1 MLILAKSVLGLM
13 LGFVL
18 SLVAAVILIPLLKKL
33 HVGQSVSKLIN
44 ERHLKKDGTPTI
56 GGLIFII
63 PTILI
68 MLILY
73 LRGSIEFNSNLIIL
87 IFVFLAYGA
96 LGFIDDFLKVKYHNN
111 DGLSIGV
118 KFLLQTAIAVVFY
131 IIYRNNGGDS
141 NLVISSLGINVSL
154 GWAFGLF
161 ILLVL
166 VGTTNA
172 VNISDGLDGLAGGI
186 SSIFFLTI
194 GIIAFFQGRIGLS
207 VVIAFIMLGSTLGFL
222 VHNFHPAKI
231 FMGDSGSMFLGFIIA
246 VITLLGFKT
255 IITSSI
261 IIPLCIL
268 IVPILDTI
276 CAIIRRKLKGES
288 IGTPDKSHFHHQLLR
303 RNCSVSTAVLIIYL
317 ITALF
322 SSASIIWLLVDN
334 EIGYIIYGILMLG
347 LMIFVFRT
355 DILFDHKKD
364 RK

>member
-111 DGLSIGV
+111 NGLSIGI

-172 VNISDGLDGLAGGI
+172 VNISDGLDGLAGG
-186 SSIFFLTI
+186 
-194 GIIAFFQGRIGLS
+194 LS
-207 VVIAFIMLGSTLGFL
+207 VVAIMAYGVIAWGSKWISGYQEIAIFAFVLCGAILGFL
-222 VHNFHPAKI
+222 VFNTHPAKV
-231 FMGDSGSMFLGFIIA
+231 FMGDTGSLALGGALATIAILTKHELSLLLIGGVFVVETLSSAIQIIA
-246 VITLLGFKT
+246 
-255 IITSSI
+255 
-261 IIPLCIL
+261 
-268 IVPILDTI
+268 
-276 CAIIRRKLKGES
+276 IRK
-288 IGTPDKSHFHHQLLR
+288 FHKR
-303 RNCSVSTAVLIIYL
+303 CS
-317 ITALF
+317 
-322 SSASIIWLLVDN
+322 
-334 EIGYIIYGILMLG
+334 
-347 LMIFVFRT
+347 
-355 DILFDHKKD
+355 
-364 RK
+364 

>member
-87 IFVFLAYGA
+87 IFVFLSYGA

-111 DGLSIGV
+111 NGLSIGV
-118 KFLLQTAIAVVFY
+118 KFLLQTVIAVIFY

-172 VNISDGLDGLAGGI
+172 VNISDGLDGLAGG
-186 SSIFFLTI
+186 
-194 GIIAFFQGRIGLS
+194 LS
-207 VVIAFIMLGSTLGFL
+207 VVSIMAYGVIAWGSKWISGYQEIAIFAFVLCGAILGFL
-222 VHNFHPAKI
+222 VFNTHPAKV
-231 FMGDSGSMFLGFIIA
+231 FMGDTGSLALGGALATIAILTKHELSLLLIGGVFVVETLSSAIQIIA
-246 VITLLGFKT
+246 IRKFHKKVFLKAPLHHHFEELGWEET
-255 IITSSI
+255 D
-261 IIPLCIL
+261 
-268 IVPILDTI
+268 IV
-276 CAIIRRKLKGES
+276 KLFWVVGLFLAM
-288 IGTPDKSHFHHQLLR
+288 IG
-303 RNCSVSTAVLIIYL
+303 
-317 ITALF
+317 
-322 SSASIIWLLVDN
+322 
-334 EIGYIIYGILMLG
+334 IIYGVWL
-347 LMIFVFRT
+347 
-355 DILFDHKKD
+355 
-364 RK
+364 

>member
-18 SLVAAVILIPLLKKL
+18 SLVVAVILIPLLKKL

-87 IFVFLAYGA
+87 IFVFLSYGA

-111 DGLSIGV
+111 NGLSIGV
-118 KFLLQTAIAVVFY
+118 KFLLQTVIAVIFY
-131 IIYRNNGGDS
+131 IIYLNNGGDS

-154 GWAFGLF
+154 GWVFGLF

-172 VNISDGLDGLAGGI
+172 VNISDGLDGLAGG
-186 SSIFFLTI
+186 
-194 GIIAFFQGRIGLS
+194 LS
-207 VVIAFIMLGSTLGFL
+207 VVAIMAYGVIAWGSKWISGYQEIAIFAFVLCGAILGFL
-222 VHNFHPAKI
+222 VFNTHPAKV
-231 FMGDSGSMFLGFIIA
+231 FMGDTGSLALGGALATIAILTKHELSLLLIGGVFVVETLSSAIQIIA
-246 VITLLGFKT
+246 IRKFHKKVFLKAPLHHHFEELGWEET
-255 IITSSI
+255 D
-261 IIPLCIL
+261 
-268 IVPILDTI
+268 IV
-276 CAIIRRKLKGES
+276 KLFWVVGLFLAM
-288 IGTPDKSHFHHQLLR
+288 IG
-303 RNCSVSTAVLIIYL
+303 
-317 ITALF
+317 
-322 SSASIIWLLVDN
+322 
-334 EIGYIIYGILMLG
+334 IIYGVWL
-347 LMIFVFRT
+347 
-355 DILFDHKKD
+355 
-364 RK
+364 

>member
-87 IFVFLAYGA
+87 IFVFLSYGA

-111 DGLSIGV
+111 NGLSIGV
-118 KFLLQTAIAVVFY
+118 KFLLQTVIAVIFY

-172 VNISDGLDGLAGGI
+172 VNISDGLDGLAGG
-186 SSIFFLTI
+186 
-194 GIIAFFQGRIGLS
+194 LS
-207 VVIAFIMLGSTLGFL
+207 VVAIMAYGVIAWGSKWISGYQEIAIFAFVLCGAILGFL
-222 VHNFHPAKI
+222 VFNTHPAKV
-231 FMGDSGSMFLGFIIA
+231 FMGDTGSLALGGALATIAILTKHERSLLLIGGVFVVETLSSAIQIIA
-246 VITLLGFKT
+246 IRKFHKKVFLKAPLHHHFEELGWEET
-255 IITSSI
+255 D
-261 IIPLCIL
+261 
-268 IVPILDTI
+268 IV
-276 CAIIRRKLKGES
+276 KLFWVVGLFLAM
-288 IGTPDKSHFHHQLLR
+288 IG
-303 RNCSVSTAVLIIYL
+303 
-317 ITALF
+317 
-322 SSASIIWLLVDN
+322 
-334 EIGYIIYGILMLG
+334 IIYGVWL
-347 LMIFVFRT
+347 
-355 DILFDHKKD
+355 
-364 RK
+364 

>member
-18 SLVAAVILIPLLKKL
+18 SLVGAVILIPLLKKL

-87 IFVFLAYGA
+87 IFVFLSYGA

-111 DGLSIGV
+111 NGLSIGV
-118 KFLLQTAIAVVFY
+118 KFLLQTVIAVIFY

-172 VNISDGLDGLAGGI
+172 VNISDGLDGLAGG
-186 SSIFFLTI
+186 
-194 GIIAFFQGRIGLS
+194 LS
-207 VVIAFIMLGSTLGFL
+207 VVAIMAYGVIAWGSKWISGYQEIAIFAFVLCGAILGFL
-222 VHNFHPAKI
+222 VFNTHPAKV
-231 FMGDSGSMFLGFIIA
+231 FMGDTGSLALGGALATIAILTKHELSLLLIGGVFVVETLSSAIQIIA
-246 VITLLGFKT
+246 IRKFHKKVFLKAPLHHHFEELGWEET
-255 IITSSI
+255 D
-261 IIPLCIL
+261 
-268 IVPILDTI
+268 IV
-276 CAIIRRKLKGES
+276 KLFWVVGLFLAM
-288 IGTPDKSHFHHQLLR
+288 IG
-303 RNCSVSTAVLIIYL
+303 
-317 ITALF
+317 
-322 SSASIIWLLVDN
+322 
-334 EIGYIIYGILMLG
+334 IIYGVWL
-347 LMIFVFRT
+347 
-355 DILFDHKKD
+355 
-364 RK
+364 